1 MSKPYEISI
10 WQKELDTV
18 SNSYKYYR
26 FLTIGTDQMEYQGR
40 AIEPKLTSNTNGTHT
55 LSFNMYY
62 KFIDNITGET
72 VQNEY
77 VSHLKNETQLY
88 VNFDNEEYLFT
99 IKEIKKDTKN
109 NIITYSCE
117 DSFITEL
124 SKNGYDI
131 EFDQTIN
138 NNYGHI
144 TKLAEEALVG
154 SDWVVDKENSDR
166 LYETTEEPLIRVT
179 SNFAFYANLI
189 ESNGTIR
196 KDEQITQGDKLLVFY
211 SSCAAGVN
219 RIQFIKIGDEIPLE
233 KGSMVIMDNNN
244 QYFIDLDNIT
254 FKSGTEPF
262 NSLGLIL
269 PEIYNGTTWG
279 NLFTAINTYELNPED
294 TTNTADYYVISQ
306 YRGRRYVFN
315 FNHEYNSKL
324 NQIADV
330 FKSSDNTK
338 TLFRVNKTEVETS
351 STVSELV
358 TNGIDFQSASGW
370 NAGHKGEGSTE
381 DNAVIEWINE
391 SSSGNSI
398 LDDLINLDL
407 DIVANTNYATYLKIK
422 FANSNSVAYNSGFFD
437 NRAIIQNLAN
447 GDIYKCRLIT
457 KEDDDVSL
465 LNNYE
470 VIVAS
475 YMVDPLTSE
484 YTITQE
490 LLTFSFNGS
499 NESLS
504 TVANSFYTP
513 ETFENN
519 NNRIGIF
526 ICRDPETET
535 ETESTLI
542 IKEFSI
548 FKYYG
553 DSIYPTNTDIS
564 GVTPVVSTK
573 YYFYDKDELDT
584 TISLDQV
591 SPKLITSYNTPKVTI
606 NGITYTAP
614 LTAEKYKAITAS
626 KSNYFNI
633 LQSLCEIFECWIRF
647 NIHFDSDTST
657 FTKKV
662 SFHKYIG
669 QDNFAGIKYG
679 VNLTGIQRTDKTNN
693 LVTKLIVAANAQEMA
708 NQGFCSITHS
718 DLNETGENTLYNFD
732 YFIKKGDIDVNNYR
746 KDLYDL
752 TGAQGSDVFTEG
764 ETNINGYNIRLRNLN
779 AQIEAQNQIIDDN
792 SGTLKQ
798 LNSNV
803 GVYEQE
809 VLTTEQLV
817 LDAITDFETA
827 LGFRYS
833 DLNVT
838 TEEAIFE
845 NPGKSLYL
853 ELTSYVTKVDKV
865 KIGDSDGNYEPLPS
879 KYYKFNMVTKRLQF
893 TIDEADVNIDEAN
906 EVLEVLKLV
915 GENLTYIKRDETT
928 DTNKTYDGKIKVTQ
942 NYSNWI
948 KYDSSEFEFTG
959 LPELTQNVKVY
970 NGDTELTIEKEDYSF
985 TTNDKGFIE
994 SITINEPYTEVYCD
1008 VRSYSFENVLIN
1020 ITQTQEA
1027 TVEIVGNSNNRYV
1040 VPDGT
1045 ERIITIDNDSPISN
1059 EIDVSGGIAYIPDL
1073 EVNKKYQIT
1082 LSGNFWKLIIN
1093 DNQDNVEYFFNLKRR
1108 QIARRSVRDILLIP
1122 KRINFTFDK
1131 SVDIDNIERK
1141 TDIYNAKITLNDI
1154 ERNDIHFNTK
1164 KGLWYNHLIS
1174 DNLFFASIFSP
1185 ICCKFTYNRPI
1196 DIDSPI
1202 ITTEKE
1208 FLLYTEDGNEN
1219 YIVKAGTPINSV
1231 STTRLE
1237 KAKSDE
1243 FKKYLESIAKA
1254 QLKLTTA
1261 RTNLN
1266 NSRQQLDA
1274 VQKVTDEANAE
1285 IEELTDQKKEL
1296 NAAFSKKYRSFIQ
1309 EGTWIDEKYI
1319 DPNEYYLD
1327 AQQVLYNSC
1336 YPVVSYSISAANL
1349 SEIEGYED
1357 FNFKIG
1363 DRTFIEDAE
1372 FFGADNQEEVV
1383 ITEIV
1388 QNFDNPS
1395 TNSIKVQTVRN
1406 QFQDLFQTIQATVSS
1421 LQFAQ
1426 GGYKRAAE
1434 LAQSSADERTEFLQK
1449 AFNKSAK
1456 AALKINQYVEQ
1467 NEYGVVITDKS
1478 EANKKLIINSGGLII
1493 SKDGGQT
1500 WSTGLSTDGI
1510 SASLITAGSINTSEI
1525 SIFSGDSPTF
1535 KWDKFGLTAYW
1546 FDASQT
1552 QNGIATNNIDTKRG
1566 VRYDR
1571 YGIYGYNEPNQV
1583 VFIPTS
1589 LDDVVKHSNFY
1600 LTWEGLGIR
1609 YNDSYVK
1616 LGKMDEIEYNSWD
1629 NTTGLPSF
1637 NDNNPELEKFIPI
1650 MEVGDSDSANLRIY
1664 SDGTVACK
1672 DLKVTGSIRYAVA
1685 ASPNQ
1690 TVYHQG
1696 KEGLTKPED
1705 NTYYNQ
1711 FDNSSDTKWH
1721 KIKSDS
1727 DKYYATTTDGGAT
1740 WSGPYLLS
1748 GIENYQIELSATQ
1761 TAFYN
1766 NEGSTTITA
1775 RVYLNGKEITSAIGS
1790 EDGPYSK
1797 YQFKWTQDGTPLE
1810 GIITNTITINASSI
1824 SGGSD
1829 NITCILIKTE

>member
-10 WQKELDTV
+10 WQKELDIT

-77 VSHLKNETQLY
+77 VPYLKNETQLY
-88 VNFDNEEYLFT
+88 VNFDNEEYLFN

-124 SKNGYDI
+124 SKNGYNI
-131 EFDQTIN
+131 EFDQVLN

-144 TKLAEEALVG
+144 ADLAELALAG
-154 SDWVVDKENSDR
+154 SDWTVDKDSSDK
-166 LYETTEEPLIRVT
+166 LYETMEEPLIRVE
-179 SNFAFYANLI
+179 SNFNFNANLI
-189 ESNGTIR
+189 KNTGEILSDQPIAQGTN
-196 KDEQITQGDKLLVFY
+196 LLIFY
-211 SSCAAGVN
+211 SSCTAEVN
-219 RIQFIKIGDEIPLE
+219 RIQFIKLEDTIPLE

-244 QYFIDLDNIT
+244 QYFIDLDGVD
-254 FKSGTEPF
+254 FKNGTEAF

-269 PEIYNGTTWG
+269 PQFYNNTTEQWAD
-279 NLFTAINTYELNPED
+279 LFTAINNSEIDESD
-294 TTNTADYYVISQ
+294 VSDYYVISQ

-324 NQIADV
+324 NQIVDI
-330 FKSSDNTK
+330 FKNSDGTE
-338 TLFRVNKTEVETS
+338 TLLRVNETEVETS
-351 STVSELV
+351 STVAELV
-358 TNGIDFQSASGW
+358 TNGIDFQSTSGW
-370 NAGHKGEGSTE
+370 NGGHKGDTSTAN
-381 DNAVIEWINE
+381 DNATIEQINE
-391 SSSGNSI
+391 SSNGNSI

-407 DIVANTNYATYLKIK
+407 DIVANTNYTTYLKIK
-422 FANSNSVAYNSGFFD
+422 FTNSNSVVYNSGFFD
-437 NRAIIQNLAN
+437 NRAIIQNLVN
-447 GDIYKCRLIT
+447 GDIYKCRLVT
-457 KEDDDVSL
+457 KDDDVNL
-465 LNNYE
+465 LTNYKI
-470 VIVAS
+470 VVAS
-475 YMVDPLTSE
+475 YMIDPLTSK
-484 YTITQE
+484 YTINQT
-490 LLTFSFNGS
+490 LLTFMFNSS

-513 ETFENN
+513 ETFESN

-526 ICRDPETET
+526 IYYENSENS
-535 ETESTLI
+535 ESESTLI
-542 IKEFSI
+542 IKEISI

-553 DSIYPTNTDIS
+553 DSIYPTNTDIN
-564 GVTPVVSTK
+564 GITPVVSTK
-573 YYFYDKDELDT
+573 YYFYNKAELNNT
-584 TISLDQV
+584 LSLDQI
-591 SPKLITSYNTPKVTI
+591 SPKLITSYNTPEVI
-606 NGITYTAP
+606 IDNITYTAP
-614 LTAEKYKAITAS
+614 LTAEKYKAIIIS

-633 LQSLCEIFECWIRF
+633 LQSLCEIFECWVRF
-647 NIHFDSDTST
+647 NIHFDNNTNT

-708 NQGFCSITHS
+708 DQGFCSITES
-718 DLNETGENTLYNFD
+718 NLNETGENILYNFD
-732 YFIKKGDIDVNNYR
+732 YFVKKGDIDVNNYR

-752 TGAQGSDVFTEG
+752 TGAQGPDVFVEG

-779 AQIEAQNQIIDDN
+779 TQIKAQNQIVTDN

-798 LNSNV
+798 LNSDV

-809 VLTTEQLV
+809 VLTAEQYV
-817 LDAITDFETA
+817 LDATADFETA

-838 TEEAIFE
+838 AEDVFFE
-845 NPGKSLYL
+845 NPGNSLYL
-853 ELTSYVTKVDKV
+853 ELTSYVTKVDNV
-865 KIGDSDGNYEPLPS
+865 YIGNSSNEYVELPI
-879 KYYKFNMVTKRLQF
+879 KYYEFNIANKRLQF
-893 TIDEADVNIDEAN
+893 ITDKINLKVEDG
-906 EVLEVLKLV
+906 KLV
-915 GENLTYIKRDETT
+915 Y
-928 DTNKTYDGKIKVTQ
+928 TNNGTSYNGKIKVTQ
-942 NYSNWI
+942 NYSNWL
-948 KYDSSEFEFTG
+948 KYNYSISSGQTIT
-959 LPELTQNVKVY
+959 LPDLTQNIKVY
-970 NGDTELTIEKEDYSF
+970 NGDTELTVENNDYNL
-985 TTNDKGFIE
+985 TINDRNFIE
-994 SITINEPYTEVYCD
+994 SVTFNNSYTEVIVYCD
-1008 VRSYSFENVLIN
+1008 VREYSYTDVETSIVEKSE
-1020 ITQTQEA
+1020 ITIPIE
-1027 TVEIVGNSNNRYV
+1027 GNSINLYV
-1040 VPDGT
+1040 IPDGT
-1045 ERIITIDNDSPISN
+1045 TKIAKIANTSGMEISDKTVILGKGMVYISDLTIGTTYNITIQGTFYILNIDTDSGTGEYYLNLKKRKIKRFSLQDTLYTYRLVDFKFSKS
-1059 EIDVSGGIAYIPDL
+1059 IDVDNLIKQTSLYNPKLTSNGKNVDL
-1073 EVNKKYQIT
+1073 DKI
-1082 LSGNFWKLIIN
+1082 
-1093 DNQDNVEYFFNLKRR
+1093 
-1108 QIARRSVRDILLIP
+1108 RSR
-1122 KRINFTFDK
+1122 N
-1131 SVDIDNIERK
+1131 NI
-1141 TDIYNAKITLNDI
+1141 
-1154 ERNDIHFNTK
+1154 
-1164 KGLWYNHLIS
+1164 WYNHLVS
-1174 DNLFFASIFSP
+1174 KELYFGSIFSP
-1185 ICCKFTYNRPI
+1185 MSWEFSYDYIY
-1196 DIDSPI
+1196 DYDSYT
-1202 ITTEKE
+1202 ITTDNE
-1208 FLLYTEDGNEN
+1208 FLLYNTNSQKSYN
-1219 YIVKAGTPINSV
+1219 VKLGVPNNSV
-1231 STTRLE
+1231 NTTRLE
-1237 KAKSDE
+1237 KATSDE
-1243 FKKYLESIAKA
+1243 FKKYLESIAVA

-1261 RTNLN
+1261 RINLD

-1274 VQKVTDEANAE
+1274 VQKVTDDANN
-1285 IEELTDQKKEL
+1285 ELQELVNQKKQL
-1296 NAAFSKKYRSFIQ
+1296 NAAFNKKYQSFIQ

-1363 DRTFIEDAE
+1363 DRTFIEDAD

-1406 QFQDLFQTIQATVSS
+1406 QFQDLFQAIQATVQS

-1434 LAQSSADERTEFLQK
+1434 LAQSSADERTEFLQD

-1456 AALKINQYVEQ
+1456 AVLKINQYVEQ

-1478 EANKKLIINSGGLII
+1478 EANKKLIINSGGLLI

-1510 SASLITAGSINTSEI
+1510 SASLITAGSINTNEI
-1525 SIFSGDSPTF
+1525 SIFGGDSPTF

-1546 FDASQT
+1546 FDASQS
-1552 QNGIATNNIDTKRG
+1552 QNGIAINNIDTKRG

-1571 YGIYGYNEPNQV
+1571 YGIYGYNKPDQE
-1583 VFIPTS
+1583 VFTPTN
-1589 LDDVVKHSNFY
+1589 LNEITTYSNFY

-1616 LGKMDEIEYNSWD
+1616 LGKMDEIEYNSWN
-1629 NTTGLPSF
+1629 NTTGLPFFDS
-1637 NDNNPELEKFIPI
+1637 NNPELEKFIPI

-1664 SDGTVACK
+1664 SDGTVVCN
-1672 DLKVTGSIRYAVA
+1672 DLKITGSIKYAVA

-1696 KEGLTKPED
+1696 KQGLTKPSD

-1711 FDNSSDTKWH
+1711 FKESSTTEWH
-1721 KIKSDS
+1721 KTKSDS

-1766 NEGSTTITA
+1766 GEGSTTITA
-1775 RVYLNGKEITSAIGS
+1775 RVYLNGNEITSAIGVAN
-1790 EDGPYSK
+1790 GPYSK
-1797 YQFKWTQDGTPLE
+1797 YQFKWTQDGKKLNS
-1810 GIITNTITINASSI
+1810 ITNSVIINGSSI

-1829 NITCILIKTE
+1829 NITCILEKTE